1 MPLSINPFVSAI
13 KDLAINT
20 AISGDIRANQSVQAA
35 VYAAGVARN
44 VINRRNAARNAGAD
58 SGLNG
63 QTEPASRARGLNQLN
78 NAVQNQVDL
87 QSNATIDEITQVSN
101 QQVAIARERLQ
112 ETIVSGGISADAFD
126 SVLNT
131 LQANI
136 VQAARSAN
144 LPKVDLVSLLTAEA
158 NNFDW
163 GDPETVVRAVPIENG
178 DWRVRIYAPLGLGE
192 IVFPVLPQI
201 TLSHKAN
208 YKEDNLV
215 HTNYQFLSYRNSQP
229 DDIQITCE
237 WPVETPDDAEDWLN
251 MVLLG
256 RSLTKMF
263 YGASEN
269 LGNPPP
275 ICTLRGYS
283 GNNNGIILPD
293 TPVVIKNFSFDL
305 KDDVNYI
312 EYLDN
317 YVPRLSSI
325 TMTCTVIYNRNS
337 QRAFNFNQYRR
348 GDPGTPIRY

>member
-1 MPLSINPFVSAI
+1 MPLSTNPFLASI

-20 AISGDIRANQSVQAA
+20 AIGGDIRANQGVQAA
-35 VYAAGVARN
+35 VYAAGAIRN
-44 VINRRNAARNAGAD
+44 INNRRAAARAAQGD

-63 QTEPASRARGLNQLN
+63 QTQPSSRARGTGQLNQ
-78 NAVQNQVDL
+78 AVQSQVDL
-87 QSNATIDEITQVSN
+87 QSNALIDEITEVSARQVG
-101 QQVAIARERLQ
+101 VARQRLEEIAA
-112 ETIVSGGISADAFD
+112 GGISNDAFD
-126 SVLNT
+126 AVLNT

-163 GDPETVVRAVPIENG
+163 GDPETIVRAVPIENG

-201 TLSHKAN
+201 TLSHRAN

-251 MVLLG
+251 MVLLS

-263 YGASEN
+263 YGASDN

-283 GNNNGIILPD
+283 GNNNGVILPD
-293 TPVVIKNFSFDL
+293 VPVVVKNFSFDL

-317 YVPRLSSI
+317 YVPRLSSV
-325 TMTCTVIYNRNS
+325 TFTCTVIYNRNS
-337 QRAFNFNQYRR
+337 QRAFDFLQYRR
-348 GDPGTPIRY
+348 GNPGTPIRY